1 MRMVNEYLK
10 KSEESITAYSIRLYR
25 NRDAYGLTFQDCGN
39 LLNEVSGE
47 DYSEAKWRRPVQE
60 FLKIQDYLEKENPAG
75 LDSEQLQEIENEKI
89 ELQKEKIRMRDQK
102 RLMNTKLRELA
113 RLEHLEEYLRETVEE
128 FEPVKLGDFKKSDS
142 DNDKEL
148 LVGLSDWHIGMSI
161 NSKFNTFNKEIA
173 IKRLSKLQQKTME
186 KVLKED
192 IKTIHIANLGDLIHG
207 LIHVSA
213 RVASEENT
221 IEQVITASEMV
232 KEFIKPFLD
241 LGIQVEYYNICGN
254 HSRIVANKS
263 ESGGEEESFEKLILT
278 IVDTAFSQYKN
289 YNSTGS
295 EFGMIEVNI
304 KNEKIVLAHG
314 HLDKGNGIVNKLPQ
328 MLGYPPTLVFTG
340 HFHSE
345 LLKDYGIT
353 THIISGALCGS
364 DDYATNL
371 RLAGKPSQKILII
384 TDDGIEENNTIYL

>member
-1 MRMVNEYLK
+1 MNEYLK
-10 KSEESITAYSIRLYR
+10 RNEESVTSYWIRLYK
-25 NRDAYGLTFQDCGN
+25 NRQSYGLTFKECGQ
-39 LLNEVSGE
+39 LMNEVTGE
-47 DYSEAKWRRPVQE
+47 DWNEAKWRRE
-60 FLKIQDYLEKENPAG
+60 MEGFLKVSEYLQKENPTG
-75 LDSEQLQEIENEKI
+75 ITSNELQEIQDEKL
-89 ELQKEKIRMRDQK
+89 ELQKEKLKFRDQK
-102 RLMNTKLRELA
+102 REFNNKLRRMA
-113 RLEHLEEYLRETVEE
+113 RLEHLEDYLKEVTEE
-128 FEPVKLGDFKKSDS
+128 LEPIKLDDIEKNKKDS
-142 DNDKEL
+142 DKEL

-173 IKRLSKLQQKTME
+173 IKRLSKLQQKTMD

-192 IKTIHIANLGDLIHG
+192 IQTIHIANLGDLIHG

-213 RVASEENT
+213 RVSSEENT

-232 KEFIKPFLD
+232 KGFIKPFLD

-278 IVDTAFSQYKN
+278 IIDTAFSRYSN

-304 KNEKIVLAHG
+304 KNEKVVLAHG

-328 MLGYPPTLVFTG
+328 MLGYPPTLVLTG

-345 LLKDYGIT
+345 SIKDYGVT

-371 RLAGKPSQKILII
+371 RLAGKPSQKMLVI

>member
-1 MRMVNEYLK
+1 MDYVKRK
-10 KSEESITAYSIRLYR
+10 EESLVSYWIRLYK
-25 NRDAYGLTFQDCGN
+25 NRSIYGLTFAECGE
-39 LLNEVSGE
+39 LMNEVSGE
-47 DYSEAKWRRPVQE
+47 NWNEARWRRTIQNYLE
-60 FLKIQDYLEKENPAG
+60 IQDYLDQENPTG
-75 LDSEQLQEIENEKI
+75 VNQDVLQEIEDQKL
-89 ELQKEKIRMRDQK
+89 ELEKEKIKTRDQR
-102 RLMNTKLRELA
+102 RLMNTELRKMA
-113 RLEHLEEYLRETVEE
+113 RLEHLEDFLKNTTEE
-128 FEPVKLGDFKKSDS
+128 FEPIKLKDIKKDVT
-142 DNDKEL
+142 NNEKEL

-173 IKRLSKLQQKTME
+173 INRLSKLQQKTMD
-186 KVLKED
+186 KVVKEN
-192 IKTIHIANLGDLIHG
+192 IQTVHIANLGDLIHG

-213 RVASEENT
+213 RVSAEENA
-221 IEQVITASEMV
+221 IEQVITAANMV

-304 KNEKIVLAHG
+304 KNEKVVLAHG

-328 MLGYPPTLVFTG
+328 MLGYPPTLVLTG

-345 LLKDYGIT
+345 LIKDYGVT

-371 RLAGKPSQKILII
+371 RLAGKPSQKMLVIP
-384 TDDGIEENNTIYL
+384 DDGIEENNTIYL

>member
-1 MRMVNEYLK
+1 MNEYIK
-10 KSEESITAYSIRLYR
+10 KDYESLISYWIRLYK
-25 NRDAYGLTFQDCGN
+25 NRQSYGLTFKECGQ
-39 LLNEVSGE
+39 LMNEVTGE
-47 DYSEAKWRRPVQE
+47 DWNEAKWRRE
-60 FLKIQDYLEKENPAG
+60 MEGFLKVSEYLQKENPTG
-75 LDSEQLQEIENEKI
+75 ITSNELQEIQDEKL
-89 ELQKEKIRMRDQK
+89 ELQKEKLKFRDQK
-102 RLMNTKLRELA
+102 REFNNKLRRMA
-113 RLEHLEEYLRETVEE
+113 RLEHLNDYLKETVEQ
-128 FEPVKLGDFKKSDS
+128 FEPIKLDGFKKDEV
-142 DNDKEL
+142 DNEKEL

-173 IKRLSKLQQKTME
+173 IKRLSKLQQKTMD

-192 IKTIHIANLGDLIHG
+192 IQTIHIANLGDLIHG

-213 RVASEENT
+213 RVSSEENT

-232 KEFIKPFLD
+232 KGFIKPFLD

-278 IVDTAFSQYKN
+278 IIDTAFSRYSN

-304 KNEKIVLAHG
+304 KNEKVVLAHG

-328 MLGYPPTLVFTG
+328 MLGYPPTLVLTG

-345 LLKDYGIT
+345 SIKDYGVT

-371 RLAGKPSQKILII
+371 RLAGKPSQKMLVI

>member
-1 MRMVNEYLK
+1 MTNEYLK
-10 KSEESITAYSIRLYR
+10 KSEESITSYSIRLYK
-25 NRDAYGLTFQDCGN
+25 NRKSYGLTFQECGD

-47 DYSEAKWRRPVQE
+47 DFSEAKWRRPVQH
-60 FLKIQDYLEKENPAG
+60 YLEIQEYIEQENPTG
-75 LDSEQLQEIENEKI
+75 VSSDVLEEIELEKI
-89 ELQKEKIRMRDQK
+89 ELQKQQIKMRDTK
-102 RLMNTKLRELA
+102 REMNTEIRRMA
-113 RLEHLEEYLRETVEE
+113 RLEHLNDYLKETVEQ
-128 FEPVKLGDFKKSDS
+128 FEPIKLNSIKKDKA
-142 DNDKEL
+142 DNEKEL

-173 IKRLSKLQQKTME
+173 ISRLSKLQQKTMD
-186 KVLKED
+186 KVLKEN
-192 IKTIHIANLGDLIHG
+192 IQTIHIANLGDLIHG

-213 RVASEENT
+213 RVSAEENT

-232 KEFIKPFLD
+232 KGFIKPFLD

-278 IVDTAFSQYKN
+278 IVDTAFSRYEN